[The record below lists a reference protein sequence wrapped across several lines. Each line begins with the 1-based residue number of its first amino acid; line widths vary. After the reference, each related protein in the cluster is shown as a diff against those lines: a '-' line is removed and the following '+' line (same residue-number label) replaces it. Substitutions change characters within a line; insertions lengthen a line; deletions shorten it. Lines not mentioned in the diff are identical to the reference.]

1 MINNLRY
8 DCVIILDEVLNRG
21 AYSNI
26 TLKDYL
32 DKSSLKDIDKRLV
45 TEIVYGTIRYKL
57 TIDDILNKF
66 VKKLDENNI

>member
-32 DKSSLKDIDKRLV
+32 DKSSLK
-45 TEIVYGTIRYKL
+45 RYR
-57 TIDDILNKF
+57 
-66 VKKLDENNI
+66 